1 MPLPEGHIQV
11 QRKTESRLPSPGEQV
26 TVGHQLFPPK
36 EQLGTAKS
44 GDSLRVPTE
53 WHKTLYTVFEWVTL
67 GKENTASES
76 WETHSPVYLGPSLG
90 STQTKTSASS
100 DLETKSKFSS
110 FKDKQSV

>member
-1 MPLPEGHIQV
+1 M

-44 GDSLRVPTE
+44 GV
-53 WHKTLYTVFEWVTL
+53 VFEWVTL

-90 STQTKTSASS
+90 STQTETETSASS

-110 FKDKQSV
+110 FKEKQSV